1 MSNKNANHSNGRS
14 GNGRNTFTLIEL
26 LVVIAIIA
34 ILAAMLLP
42 ALSAARE
49 RARTSLCSS
58 NLKQVSLGAQQY
70 LADSGDTMMPWY
82 DNNRSDNGYW
92 FDRLMPFVVPND
104 TVKYRPEE
112 GLNHAFSCP
121 SQQPQPGASAYT
133 PISYGINITATPGR
147 LPYTPGNRNTKGWLR
162 SAGQVAVP
170 SATSLFADYRPH
182 YEGKHG
188 YGYYDVLVEAYGAT
202 GIFVMDNPHSK
213 GFNAAYFDGHVD
225 YFITTTTPK
234 QDIYKNQ
241 NSLYVIPFLYPFAEQ
256 RDAITNP

>member
-1 MSNKNANHSNGRS
+1 MSNQNANHSQEKAENRCKS
-14 GNGRNTFTLIEL
+14 FTLIEL

-58 NLKQVSLGAQQY
+58 NLKQVALGALQY
-70 LADSGDTMMPWY
+70 LAESGDMMMPWY
-82 DNNRSDNGYW
+82 DMNRSDNGYW
-92 FDRLMPFVVPND
+92 FDRLMTFVVPND
-104 TVKYRPEE
+104 TEKYRPED
-112 GLNHAFSCP
+112 GLNHTFSCP
-121 SQQPQPGASAYT
+121 SQQAQPGASAYT

-147 LPYTPGNRNTKGWLR
+147 LPYTSSNKNTRGWLR

-188 YGYYDVLVEAYGAT
+188 YGYGDVYDCAYGAT
-202 GIFVMDNPHSK
+202 GKFVMDNPHSN
-213 GFNAAYFDGHVD
+213 GFNAAYFDGHVE
-225 YFITTTTPK
+225 YFITTSSPK
-234 QDIYKNQ
+234 KDIYKDQGN
-241 NSLYVIPFLYPFAEQ
+241 LYILPFLYPFNETRNFLQ
-256 RDAITNP
+256 D